1 MYDRRMACG
10 EAIGDGRRTRAGP
23 SHGEPRAEEEAT
35 SRGRRHP
42 AAMGRKKETQG
53 SSDTERQLKQ

>member
-42 AAMGRKKETQG
+42 GSYGKKEKNTKDLQTQNG
-53 SSDTERQLKQ
+53 S